1 MIFIGDGFKFNPGII
16 LIPKTFKIMLIPNI
30 IKTIAP
36 AFIKLILE
44 IKMRNNMRNSIK
56 IMRKISIRDNCM
68 GMHYK

>member
-1 MIFIGDGFKFNPGII
+1 
-16 LIPKTFKIMLIPNI
+16 MLIPNI
-30 IKTIAP
+30 IKIIAP